1 MQESIGSQE
10 SDMTEQLNQMEIDF
24 NPPGSSVNWI
34 FQAKILEWVAVPS
47 SMGSSRP
54 RNQS

>member
-34 FQAKILEWVAVPS
+34 FQAKILEWVAMTSFRES
-47 SMGSSRP
+47 SQP
-54 RNQS
+54 RD